1 MCASALKE
9 GENLAEYSLKA
20 AIERQ
25 KSNLKG
31 EGSARRFARIISAVS
46 DDGRSVSENCFVCA
60 RVLTE
65 IYCMSL
71 AYTGTD
77 VFIPPDRPACAAAL
91 GRMGGGDKLTL
102 ISGLEKGGNFERTAY
117 VMEEYRTDMLA
128 LLESLKE
135 NAAEFS
141 RTFRRMYDDA
151 GFWLGKYVR
160 PSDLMYLAS
169 LALPLMDRN
178 SLAGAVADK
187 ALTCFLA

>member
-1 MCASALKE
+1 
-9 GENLAEYSLKA
+9 
-20 AIERQ
+20 
-25 KSNLKG
+25 
-31 EGSARRFARIISAVS
+31 
-46 DDGRSVSENCFVCA
+46 
-60 RVLTE
+60 
-65 IYCMSL
+65 
-71 AYTGTD
+71 
-77 VFIPPDRPACAAAL
+77 
-91 GRMGGGDKLTL
+91 
-102 ISGLEKGGNFERTAY
+102 
-117 VMEEYRTDMLA
+117 MEEYRTDMLA